1 MSLARSLKDGLQFH
15 AQVIKSG
22 FTPTVFTSNQLI
34 HLYSKNGLIREAYR
48 LFDEMPERNVYSW
61 NTVINAYIKAQ
72 NLSNAQNLF
81 DAVPEKDSVTYNSL
95 ISGYANRDGFEDRA
109 VRLFLQMQNDCDGV
123 RRDEFTL
130 TTMLNLT
137 AKLSALSWGQQ
148 LHSFMLKTANDLS
161 GFAVSSLIDMYS
173 KSGSFPDA
181 WTVFERGSSS
191 AVDLV
196 SKNAMVAACCRE
208 GKLDLAQNLFWSKHQ
223 MNDSVSWNTMIAGF
237 AQNGQEEKAI
247 EMFKCM
253 AVEGFS
259 WNEHSFAS
267 VLSAF
272 SSLKALKMGKEIHSW
287 VVKKGIDSNPF
298 ISSGI
303 VDLYSKCGNMNYAE
317 FVYLK
322 MKVENSFAVTSMIV
336 GYAAEGNM
344 AEARRLFDSLADK
357 NSVVWTAMISG
368 YVKTQQS
375 DDAFEL
381 FRQFMERDARDYD
394 ALLFINLLGACTTQ
408 AIVDPGKQIHAY
420 IMKVGIEIDE
430 KVVTAVVDMYCKCG
444 SIGYAER
451 IFQNLASRD
460 LILHNVM
467 IAGYAHHGY
476 EYEALQ
482 LFEEMVKRGLQP
494 DAVTFVAILSA
505 CRHSGLVEVGENYF
519 SSMTEDYSIL
529 PERDHYACM
538 IDLYGRANQL
548 EKATVFMDKI
558 PMELDAIILGTFINA
573 CKMNRNV
580 KLAND
585 AEEKLLK
592 IEGDN
597 GARYVQLAGAYA
609 SEGRWDEMGRIM
621 KKMRGKELRKHTG
634 CSWLQVGNRRHTFI
648 SNDRSHSETEAVHA
662 MLDCLIQEL
671 VASIHDEEE
680 LSQ

>member
-161 GFAVSSLIDMYS
+161 GFAVSSLIDMYA

-381 FRQFMERDARDYD
+381 FRQFMERDVRDYD

-597 GARYVQLAGAYA
+597 GARYVQLAGVYA

>member
-597 GARYVQLAGAYA
+597 GARYVQLAGVYA

>member
-208 GKLDLAQNLFWSKHQ
+208 GKLDLAQNLFWSKHE
-223 MNDSVSWNTMIAGF
+223 MNDNVSWNTMIAGF

-287 VVKKGIDSNPF
+287 VLKKGIDSNPF

-381 FRQFMERDARDYD
+381 FRQFMERDVRDYD

-597 GARYVQLAGAYA
+597 GARYVQLAGVYA

-621 KKMRGKELRKHTG
+621 KKMRGKELRKHAG

-671 VASIHDEEE
+671 EASIHEEEE